1 MRNRFI
7 KKVNLF
13 LTSIT
18 ESNKLLLRIPFKIQ
32 YKEIVTLLLFFVSL
46 VYLYSQTGDKAVN
59 ITLLEKELENST
71 VGNKVNLLNSLAEEY
86 LSVNPEKSKIYATNA
101 LELAGILNNPDA
113 ESKALFNLG
122 EANFYLLNYDEAIDF
137 YLLSLEMEKPKSND
151 TVISKILF
159 SIGFS
164 YYRNVEYNSAKDYM
178 FKSAKIEKEAN
189 RDLQLAQRYLYLGN
203 IFHSQGDY
211 QSALIYL
218 NKSLVIEK
226 NKNNKLNIADLYN
239 SIGVVFF
246 DLGSYEKAL
255 GYYLQSLK
263 MVENSQNQQG
273 IAIAL
278 NNIGLVYD
286 DWGNNEKALQYYQK
300 SLKIEEELGN
310 KIGIAGSYNNIGII
324 YDDWEQNEIAIDYY
338 NKAIEIYEV
347 FRDKHG
353 IAQAM
358 NNIGES
364 YFAKGDHQKAL
375 EYLMESLEM
384 EKTLGNKLG
393 IAQSYNTIGD
403 VYFKL
408 GNYSKAI
415 DFNNKSFQIADSLKL
430 SSILLLNYKLFY
442 EIYSAQKN
450 FAKALIYYRS
460 YSLQKDSIY
469 SQKFHNRLAE
479 VQAKYEI
486 DKIDKKNEIVLKEFL
501 EKENE
506 VKTQR
511 TYLVI
516 IFILMIVFGILVYYD
531 VKSKIKANKK
541 LHVVN
546 REISGQKEKLTK
558 TLEELSKSEA
568 KYKNLIE
575 NSPTGI
581 IYIDK
586 KGNIIEVNK
595 KTLEIL
601 GSPSEEATKE
611 INCIEFPLLKKVG
624 LSDDIVKCIESGEML
639 SNETLYKSKW
649 KKQTYLKYIVTP
661 IKNRKGNVSSL
672 IINVENITRS
682 KMAERSKKL
691 SELKYR
697 ILVENSLQAM
707 LIVQDG
713 KLIFANS
720 RLKELTQYSFKE
732 LTEKDKNWLEILLH
746 PDDFDRAINN
756 VMVALDGKNIPP
768 RTEYRYIRKD
778 GNVRWIETL
787 GSLVD
792 YKGRP
797 AILLVAID
805 VTARKESE
813 SILIESGEKL
823 RKANAMKDKFFSII
837 AHDLRNPFNSILGF
851 SNLLYEAYDN
861 FDEKQRKTFI
871 KNICESSESTFKL
884 LQNLLEWSRTQT
896 GNIEHN
902 PEIIDIS
909 VIVNENIN
917 IFKSTADNKKIEVNS
932 TVPFGAIV
940 FADENMLQAVIRN
953 LLSNAIK
960 FTKSGGKVEITTV
973 NSGNSLEVCIADT
986 GIGIENK
993 NLKRLFR
1000 IDDQY
1005 KTIGTDNEQGT
1016 GLGLILC
1023 KEFVEKNG
1031 GKIWAESE
1039 FEVGSKFRF
1048 SLPLSPS
1055 N

>member
-1 MRNRFI
+1 LKSVI
-7 KKVNLF
+7 
-13 LTSIT
+13 
-18 ESNKLLLRIPFKIQ
+18 NKNIAIR
-32 YKEIVTLLLFFVSL
+32 EIATLLLFFL
-46 VYLYSQTGDKAVN
+46 PLFCLYPQSGDKALN
-59 ITLLEKELENST
+59 ITLLEKELESST
-71 VGNKVNLLNSLAEEY
+71 VGNKVKLLNSLSEEY

-101 LELAGILNNPDA
+101 LELARILNNQDE
-113 ESKALFNLG
+113 ESRALYNLG
-122 EANFYLLNYDEAIDF
+122 EANYFLYNYNKAINFYK
-137 YLLSLEMEKPKSND
+137 LSLEIEEPKGND
-151 TVISKILF
+151 TIISKILY

-164 YYRNVEYNSAKDYM
+164 FYNNEKNDSAIYYTLM
-178 FKSAKIEKEAN
+178 SAKIEKDAG
-189 RDLQLAQRYLYLGN
+189 RKSKLAIRYASLGN

-211 QSALIYL
+211 RSALIYF
-218 NKSLVIEK
+218 NKSLDIEK
-226 NKNNKLNIADLYN
+226 NNANQQNIADLYN
-239 SIGVVFF
+239 SLGVIYY

-255 GYYLQSLK
+255 DYFLKSLQI
-263 MVENSQNQQG
+263 VENLQNKQG

-278 NNIGLVYD
+278 NNIGLVYN
-286 DWGNNEKALQYYQK
+286 DWGNKEKALQYYQK
-300 SLKIEEELGN
+300 SLEIEEELGN
-310 KIGIAGSYNNIGII
+310 KTGIADSYNNIGII
-324 YDDWEQNEIAIDYY
+324 YNDWNQNEIAINYY
-338 NKAIEIYEV
+338 NKAIEIYEE

-364 YFAKGDHQKAL
+364 YFAEGNHKKAL
-375 EYLMESLEM
+375 EYLMQSLEM
-384 EKTLGNKLG
+384 EKTHGNKLG

-408 GNYSKAI
+408 GKHSKAI

-430 SSILLLNYKLFY
+430 SSILLLNYELFY
-442 EIYSAQKN
+442 EIYFAQKN
-450 FAKALIYYRS
+450 FAKALKYYKS
-460 YSLQKDSIY
+460 YSMQKDSVY
-469 SQKFHNRLAE
+469 SQKFHNTIAE

-486 DKIDKKNEIVLKEFL
+486 DKIDKEKEVVLKEFL

-541 LHVVN
+541 LQDVN
-546 REISGQKEKLTK
+546 REISGQKEKLTE
-558 TLEELSKSEA
+558 TLDELSKSEA

-586 KGNIIEVNK
+586 NGNVLEVNK
-595 KTLEIL
+595 KTHKIL
-601 GSPSEEATKE
+601 GTPNEEAFEKV
-611 INCIEFPLLKKVG
+611 NCIELPLLKEAG
-624 LSDDIVKCIESGEML
+624 MSGDIVKCIETGETT
-639 SNETLYKSKW
+639 SNETQYKSKW
-649 KKQTYLKYIVTP
+649 GKHVYLKYYVTP
-661 IKNRKGNVSSL
+661 IKNRKGAVSSL
-672 IINVENITRS
+672 IINIEDIS
-682 KMAERSKKL
+682 HPKLAEIRRKQ
-691 SELKYR
+691 SERKYR

-720 RLKELTQYSFKE
+720 RLKELTQYSLKE
-732 LTEKDKNWLEILLH
+732 LTGKDKNWLEILLH

-756 VMVALDGKNIPP
+756 VKVALDGKNIPT

-778 GNVRWIETL
+778 GKTRWIETL
-787 GSLVD
+787 GSMVE
-792 YKGRP
+792 YKGKQ

-813 SILIESGEKL
+813 TILIESGEKL

-837 AHDLRNPFNSILGF
+837 AHDLKNPFNSILGF

-871 KNICESSESTFKL
+871 KNICEASESTFKL

-902 PEIIDIS
+902 PKIIDIS
-909 VIVNENIN
+909 VIVNENID
-917 IFKSTADNKKIEVNS
+917 IFSATADNKKIKVQS
-932 TVPFGAIV
+932 TIPFGSTV

-960 FTKSGGKVEITTV
+960 FTKLNGKVEITST
-973 NSGNSLEVCIADT
+973 NSGNLLEVCIADT
-986 GIGIENK
+986 GVGIKPENI
-993 NLKRLFR
+993 KRLFR

-1005 KTIGTDNEQGT
+1005 KTKGTNDEQGT

-1039 FEVGSKFRF
+1039 FEAGSKFKF
-1048 SLPLSPS
+1048 TLPVHPID
-1055 N
+1055 